1 MIDLRCT
8 LRNRRPEEGRLKR
21 LCAFFLVELSLPG
34 ASLDL
39 LVCGDLRSRAL
50 NRKFRGQ
57 DRPTD
62 ILSFPSVKGAVR
74 RGFEGHLGDLA
85 LDLPYVERKFPR
97 FASTLPGETATLLCH
112 GILHLTGRHHG
123 KTVEA
128 ARNWKLQQDLVRN
141 SRRLWALS
149 LFRKN

>member
-1 MIDLRCT
+1 MIDIRCT
-8 LRNRRPEEGRLKR
+8 LRNRQPDSARLKG
-21 LCAFFLVELSLPG
+21 LCAFFLDELALPG

-50 NRKFRGQ
+50 NLKFRGK

-62 ILSFPSVKGAVR
+62 ILSFPSLEGPVP
-74 RGFEGHLGDLA
+74 RGFKGHLGDLA

-97 FASTLPGETATLLCH
+97 FADTLPGEVATLLCH

-123 KTVEA
+123 GAREA
-128 ARNWKLQQDLVRN
+128 SRNWELQQRLVRA
-141 SRRLWALS
+141 SSDFWKQP
-149 LFRKN
+149 LFRKY